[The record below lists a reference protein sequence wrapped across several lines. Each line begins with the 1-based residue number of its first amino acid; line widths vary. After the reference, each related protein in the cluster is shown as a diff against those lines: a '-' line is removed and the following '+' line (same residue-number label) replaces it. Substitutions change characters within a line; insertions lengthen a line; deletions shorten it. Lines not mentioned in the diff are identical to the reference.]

1 MSYSLTT
8 AQIQQIVEILPP
20 ELAQLRDRYPNTT
33 YELACAWHLPPF
45 PVGYTPQLIELYY
58 SNDDGTD
65 SPDFVIEAGSLT
77 SIRIPTDETRCEI
90 IQLEIDGQ
98 WAFIQIGSAVVL
110 DRISGRVVLP
120 EVLLDISQLAQSFIH
135 AIV

>member
-1 MSYSLTT
+1 MFYSLTT
-8 AQIQQIVEILPP
+8 AQIQQIDQILPS
-20 ELAQLRDRYPNTT
+20 ELARLRDRYPNTI

-45 PVGYTPQLIELYY
+45 PVGYVPRVIELYY
-58 SNDDGTD
+58 SNDDGID

-77 SIRIPTDETRCEI
+77 SIRIPTDNTSCDI

-98 WAFIQIGSAVVL
+98 WALIQIGSAIVL
-110 DRISGRVVLP
+110 DRISERVVLP

>member
-1 MSYSLTT
+1 MSPLTT
-8 AQIQQIVEILPP
+8 AQIQQINQILPL
-20 ELAQLRDRYPNTT
+20 ELAQLRDRYPNTI

-45 PVGYTPQLIELYY
+45 PVGYTPQIIELYY
-58 SNDDGTD
+58 GNDEGNE

-77 SIRIPTDETRCEI
+77 SIRVPTDETPCEI
-90 IQLEIDGQ
+90 IQLEIDGH
-98 WAFIQIGSAVVL
+98 WAFIQIGSAIVL
-110 DRISGRVVLP
+110 DRISGRVILP